1 MKILHFWFVDMQ
13 NGNLRYATSWICK
26 KKLHL
31 SLDLNLPHFITIIWK
46 SNTTNLQDFYLLL
59 ADLEALE
66 VLFQEAFKGQVSDFL
81 L

>member
-1 MKILHFWFVDMQ
+1 MQ
-13 NGNLRYATSWICK
+13 

-81 L
+81 P

>member
-13 NGNLRYATSWICK
+13 NGNLRYITNMQ

-81 L
+81 P